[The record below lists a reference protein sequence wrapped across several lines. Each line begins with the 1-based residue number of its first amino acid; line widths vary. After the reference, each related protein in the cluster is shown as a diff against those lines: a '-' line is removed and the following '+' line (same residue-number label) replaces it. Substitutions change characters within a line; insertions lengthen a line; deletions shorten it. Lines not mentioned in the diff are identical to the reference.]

1 MTTLFE
7 RIKNSVLEDLNSVM
21 DKKEEKNPIDLL
33 NKYLRESENE
43 TKKVEKLIE
52 RQNLLKEEFYKELQ
66 LSEFMAEKRKKQAEI
81 ALAANEMS
89 LYETASQEEAL
100 YRDQAARLLN
110 VYHQISS
117 QLEELE
123 KKYREM
129 KLKLKDMHIKRM
141 ELMGRENIIKVNS
154 KVNKVLNPSGAGNQR
169 NQFEETDRYM
179 DQLEQKVNTGYDQ
192 SQFDAKI
199 EQLEREL
206 TQKGENK

>member
-154 KVNKVLNPSGAGNQR
+154 KVNKVLNHSGAGNQR

-179 DQLEQKVNTGYDQ
+179 DQLEQKVNTGHDL